1 MSLADRMAALLVEE
15 ATALRHGDAEAVLF
29 LAKQKNELMSSLLE
43 DPPPAERIE
52 ELLEMNRDNR
62 MLARAGL
69 ALLNQV
75 LGSSSAY
82 GGERKTQTGSIL
94 RESI

>member
-29 LAKQKNELMSSLLE
+29 LAKQKNELMSLLLE
-43 DPPPAERIE
+43 DPPPVERIE

-82 GGERKTQTGSIL
+82 GGARKTQTGSIL